1 MKKISSEQ
9 VHQIN
14 VNGTET
20 LISEDSRSD
29 KSSTGEQSR
38 PGCQEI
44 TARRRWTKEENNTIM
59 CYLLKR
65 ARKSCVLPNSVQE
78 FIEIEAWLLFTFFI
92 CLHNQLSSIHSIF
105 T

>member
-14 VNGTET
+14 INGTET

-44 TARRRWTKEENNTIM
+44 TARRR
-59 CYLLKR
+59 
-65 ARKSCVLPNSVQE
+65 
-78 FIEIEAWLLFTFFI
+78 
-92 CLHNQLSSIHSIF
+92 
-105 T
+105 